1 MALLLKSNTF
11 LIEWEV
17 HMKLLLS
24 SHSLEPFP
32 LEEVFLLGREVG
44 ADGLELVLM
53 PSVYKLGFAKVKEL
67 SQKYGLPIV
76 NIHQPPWY
84 VLFTGRRG
92 VNKFLKIAQYFGA
105 QNVVMHLATARR
117 RSLSDFWS
125 WIKTRERETGLSIA
139 FENAAPRF
147 LERWPR
153 YAGVPEALE
162 NFIESQKVNLTLD
175 VAKAVLTG
183 TDPYQFFQKHTEQI
197 KVLHFHGFNQGSFH
211 VGFRGHNFDWSGF
224 MSFVKKFNFD
234 GAVTLE
240 IFPFH
245 KWLYFR
251 RPAKEQLARAREIIK
266 ESFTLLKRA

>member
-1 MALLLKSNTF
+1 
-11 LIEWEV
+11 
-17 HMKLLLS
+17 MKLLLS

-53 PSVYKLGFAKVKEL
+53 PSVYRFGFARVREL

-76 NIHQPPWY
+76 SIHQPPWY

-92 VNKFLKIAQYFGA
+92 INKFLKIAEYFGA

-117 RSLSDFWS
+117 RPQSDFWG
-125 WIKTRERETGLSIA
+125 WIKAREKQTGLNIA
-139 FENAAPRF
+139 FENASPRS

-153 YAGVPEALE
+153 YAGVPELLE
-162 NFIESQKVNLTLD
+162 RFAQDRQVNLTLD
-175 VAKAVLTG
+175 VAKAVLAG
-183 TDPYQFFQKHTEQI
+183 ADPYQFFQRHTEQI
-197 KVLHFHGFNQGSFH
+197 KVLHFHGFNHGSFH
-211 VGFRGHNFDWSGF
+211 IGFRGHNFDWSGF

-234 GAVTLE
+234 GAITLE

-245 KWLYFR
+245 KWFYFR
-251 RPAKEQLARAREIIK
+251 RPPQKQLAQAKEVIK
-266 ESFTLLKRA
+266 ESFALLKRA